1 MACLVFLSL
10 KDVDKHAP
18 LCTKRFRA
26 KNSPWIIIYLDC
38 DSSQLSLPKPY
49 WEKYDSYVCQ
59 YNISFCL
66 NMIFSKILLK
76 VDNKDTGLQLIASF
90 SSPLINFLD
99 NLTFEGYFHNVTE
112 ILNILRK

>member
-1 MACLVFLSL
+1 
-10 KDVDKHAP
+10 
-18 LCTKRFRA
+18 
-26 KNSPWIIIYLDC
+26 
-38 DSSQLSLPKPY
+38 
-49 WEKYDSYVCQ
+49 
-59 YNISFCL
+59 
-66 NMIFSKILLK
+66 MIFSKILLK